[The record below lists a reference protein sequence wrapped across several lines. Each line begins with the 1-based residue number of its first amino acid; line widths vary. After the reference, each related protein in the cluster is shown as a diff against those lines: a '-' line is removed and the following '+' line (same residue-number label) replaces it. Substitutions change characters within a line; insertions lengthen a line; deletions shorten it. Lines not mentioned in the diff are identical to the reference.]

1 MVRKRKKV
9 WVDTKELE
17 ELFAKILKKKE
28 VDEEALELREE
39 FEMKFR
45 KMISGSMR

>member
-17 ELFAKILKKKE
+17 ELFARILKKE
-28 VDEEALELREE
+28 RVDEEAKELREE
-39 FEMKFR
+39 FEKKFR

>member
-9 WVDTKELE
+9 WVDTTELE
-17 ELFAKILKKKE
+17 ELFARIIKSKE
-28 VDEEALELREE
+28 LDEETLRLKEE
-39 FEMKFR
+39 FEKKFR